1 MVVWSEELIINLQ
14 SCLVYLPGQHQKKK
28 NTSHDL
34 TCCFICIMYDGLL
47 TPRYA
52 QFYLVESVLHISDR
66 KTDLWHFLSILLCR
80 RSPISIA
87 AAVIYMITQLS
98 EDKKPLKG
106 LDGCSIVFSP
116 VTDIQVLIL
125 ENLLQIY
132 PWLLVWQKAPSEI
145 LTRICILMPQ
155 GSSRIPTPRK
165 KTWRISAHLRKLT
178 FSPFLL
184 LHKSELDLSKRSEW
198 SCSSLWLYGARCRPR
213 RA

>member
-1 MVVWSEELIINLQ
+1 V
-14 SCLVYLPGQHQKKK
+14 PGH
-28 NTSHDL
+28 NTKIYYKPWFDL
-34 TCCFICIMYDGLL
+34 LFRLYHVRWTL
-47 TPRYA
+47 TPRHGH
-52 QFYLVESVLHISDR
+52 FNLGKSVVHISDGPF
-66 KTDLWHFLSILLCR
+66 TLVCR

-106 LDGCSIVFSP
+106 LECCPIVFFH
-116 VTDIQVLIL
+116 VTDIQVIIL

-145 LTRICILMPQ
+145 RTRICIPTPQ

-198 SCSSLWLYGARCRPR
+198 SCSCCDRLYWAMCRRR

>member
-1 MVVWSEELIINLQ
+1 MLT
-14 SCLVYLPGQHQKKK
+14 LP
-28 NTSHDL
+28 
-34 TCCFICIMYDGLL
+34 F
-47 TPRYA
+47 
-52 QFYLVESVLHISDR
+52 
-66 KTDLWHFLSILLCR
+66 ILLCR

-106 LDGCSIVFSP
+106 LESCLIVFFFP
-116 VTDIQVLIL
+116 CDCIQVIIL

-145 LTRICILMPQ
+145 RTRICIPMPQ

-165 KTWRISAHLRKLT
+165 KTWRICAHLRNPS
-178 FSPFLL
+178 FFPPSL

-198 SCSSLWLYGARCRPR
+198 SCPWLWLLTLCGWTNENRSCPH
-213 RA
+213 